1 MTLLFQ
7 ETMRLYPAGGV
18 ATFRRSKTGKD
29 VVLGGGKLVVPA
41 GVGLHMPITAV
52 HHTEGI
58 WENPMAFTPERFLEV
73 CHSACSRCQHTTV
86 LQDARKKSGHHS
98 NTVLCSAHSAD
109 ASGPDLRPTSC
120 CTLVGLKIALRYH
133 RIWVK
138 GKPSH
143 LPSSSSGMCWEH
155 GDEVVQ
161 LLGSPLPLGA
171 LASTGCAMQCIML
184 DVLSHSCWEQGTACR
199 RPLRD

>member
-1 MTLLFQ
+1 MTSEPRCITAHVHEMTLLLQ

-73 CHSACSRCQHTTV
+73 CRSACLHCKYTTV
-86 LQDARKKSGHHS
+86 LQDAR
-98 NTVLCSAHSAD
+98 
-109 ASGPDLRPTSC
+109 
-120 CTLVGLKIALRYH
+120 
-133 RIWVK
+133 
-138 GKPSH
+138 
-143 LPSSSSGMCWEH
+143 
-155 GDEVVQ
+155 
-161 LLGSPLPLGA
+161 
-171 LASTGCAMQCIML
+171 
-184 DVLSHSCWEQGTACR
+184 
-199 RPLRD
+199 

>member
-73 CHSACSRCQHTTV
+73 CRSPCLHCQYSTV
-86 LQDARKKSGHHS
+86 LQDVRGKGGQHS
-98 NTVLCSAHSAD
+98 ITVLCSAHSAD
-109 ASGPDLRPTSC
+109 ASGPDLRPMSC
-120 CTLVGLKIALRYH
+120 CTFYGLKIALH
-133 RIWVK
+133 HHWIWVK
-138 GKPSH
+138 EEPSH
-143 LPSSSSGMCWEH
+143 RPSSSGMLW
-155 GDEVVQ
+155 
-161 LLGSPLPLGA
+161 
-171 LASTGCAMQCIML
+171 
-184 DVLSHSCWEQGTACR
+184 
-199 RPLRD
+199 

>member
-1 MTLLFQ
+1 MTSEPRFITAHVHEMTLLLQ

-73 CHSACSRCQHTTV
+73 CRSACLYCQYATV
-86 LQDARKKSGHHS
+86 LQDAHGKAGHHS
-98 NTVLCSAHSAD
+98 NTVLCGAHSAD
-109 ASGPDLRPTSC
+109 ASGPDVRPMSC
-120 CTLVGLKIALRYH
+120 CALYGLKIALHHH

-138 GKPSH
+138 EKPSH
-143 LPSSSSGMCWEH
+143 LPPSSS
-155 GDEVVQ
+155 D
-161 LLGSPLPLGA
+161 
-171 LASTGCAMQCIML
+171 
-184 DVLSHSCWEQGTACR
+184 LSNTVAK
-199 RPLRD
+199 